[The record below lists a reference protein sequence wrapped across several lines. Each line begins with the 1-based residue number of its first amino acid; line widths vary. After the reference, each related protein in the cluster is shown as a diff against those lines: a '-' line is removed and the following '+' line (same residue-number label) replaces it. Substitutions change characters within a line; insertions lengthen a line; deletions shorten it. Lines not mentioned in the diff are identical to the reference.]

1 MKAHIALN
9 VTNLAE
15 SLDFYKSLLGVSP
28 VKVREGYAKFDVE
41 DPPLN
46 LTLNV
51 SDRVERRGALSH
63 LGIQVAGTKD
73 VLAIRDR
80 WSAAGLSPREELAT
94 SCCYALQDKV
104 WVTDPEGNSWEA
116 FTVLADVEQPQ
127 GDGCCGQDTLVAITL

>member
-9 VTNLAE
+9 VTNLKE
-15 SLDFYKSLLGVSP
+15 SLVFYKSLLGVSP
-28 VKVREGYAKFDVE
+28 VKVRPGYAKFDVE

-46 LTLNV
+46 LTLNT
-51 SDRVERRGALSH
+51 SDRVEKRGALSH

-73 VLAIRDR
+73 VLVIRDR
-80 WSAAGLSPREELAT
+80 WSAAGLNPREELGT

-116 FTVLADVEQPQ
+116 FTVLADIEQPQ
-127 GDGCCGQDTLVAITL
+127 GDACCGPANLVAITL